1 MIKNLTSIG
10 NSLGLIIDKPILEL
24 LRIDKDTPLE
34 VVTDGTGLIIR
45 PVHEQESDAPLKTPD
60 VSAPKPEPVKA
71 EDQSPAKSAKNK
83 VQPPALPD
91 VPDEEDEPRND
102 SENNQPRIIIEL
114 KGKSIKELPLDKDE
128 MIFGR
133 DKKCDIH
140 LDDRGLS
147 RRHAMLESR
156 GGAIWIS
163 DLGSSNGTYVNGEPI
178 TSSIC
183 LHSGDTIAIGLYRVR
198 LEGLDEIQTGTPILT
213 LQGPE
218 GVHRF
223 ALTGEQITIGRGQ
236 KNDISIPHKSISRK
250 HIMIRI
256 TDGQFIVEDLG
267 SQNGIKIK
275 GKRIEGPTE
284 IQPGTVL
291 EVCEFEF
298 ELSLVEDEPEPES
311 PDRSMRKRPAT
322 MLINKSVVV
331 NAAYVGGDFERAES
345 KGGMLALQGTEQA
358 GAKQDTGEFKVPKAV
373 KKKRQRK
380 G

>member
-1 MIKNLTSIG
+1 
-10 NSLGLIIDKPILEL
+10 
-24 LRIDKDTPLE
+24 
-34 VVTDGTGLIIR
+34 
-45 PVHEQESDAPLKTPD
+45 
-60 VSAPKPEPVKA
+60 PKPEPVKA

-236 KNDISIPHKSISRK
+236 KNDISIPH
-250 HIMIRI
+250 
-256 TDGQFIVEDLG
+256 
-267 SQNGIKIK
+267 
-275 GKRIEGPTE
+275 
-284 IQPGTVL
+284 
-291 EVCEFEF
+291 
-298 ELSLVEDEPEPES
+298 
-311 PDRSMRKRPAT
+311 
-322 MLINKSVVV
+322 
-331 NAAYVGGDFERAES
+331 
-345 KGGMLALQGTEQA
+345 
-358 GAKQDTGEFKVPKAV
+358 
-373 KKKRQRK
+373 
-380 G
+380 

>member
-45 PVHEQESDAPLKTPD
+45 PVQSDAPG
-60 VSAPKPEPVKA
+60 V
-71 EDQSPAKSAKNK
+71 QSPPPRT
-83 VQPPALPD
+83 VETPPDGPPALPKKAEPQAKD
-91 VPDEEDEPRND
+91 TQEPSPPPPMKPAEEEPASDNA
-102 SENNQPRIIIEL
+102 SSQPRIIIEL
-114 KGKSIKELPLDKDE
+114 KGEAIKELPLDKDQ
-128 MIFGR
+128 MVLGR

-147 RRHAMLESR
+147 RKHAMLESR

-183 LHSGDTIAIGLYRVR
+183 LHSGDTISIGLYHVR
-198 LEGLDEIQTGTPILT
+198 LEGLDEIQSGTPILT
-213 LQGPE
+213 LNGPE

-250 HIMIRI
+250 HILIRI
-256 TDGQFIVEDLG
+256 ENEKFVVEDMG

-275 GKRIEGPTE
+275 GKRIDGPTE
-284 IQPGTVL
+284 FQAGTVL
-291 EVCEFEF
+291 EVCEFQF
-298 ELSLVEDEPEPES
+298 TLSLVEEES
-311 PDRSMRKRPAT
+311 ASSAPNDNARKKPAT
-322 MLINKSVVV
+322 MLINKSRLV

-345 KGGMLALQGTEQA
+345 KGGVLSLQASEQL
-358 GAKQDTGEFKVPKAV
+358 GAKQDTGEFKAPKIL
-373 KKKRQRK
+373 KKKKQK
-380 G
+380 KA